1 MRTTLYLSA
10 ALAAMSFSLE
20 ASAVA
25 LAPAELQQDDAL
37 AETYVNSDSNL
48 EVEAETEKVDLPK
61 SMNELLD
68 MMQNGTSWAK
78 GDQILRKTVL
88 MTLNGTHQG
97 NGIGPMIE
105 SQNWGAF
112 TNKLMGHQHAKDG
125 MEEDA
130 DFPEYKRAIRRMT
143 HTIEDDA
150 GWAGFKAY
158 IKSLG

>member
-37 AETYVNSDSNL
+37 AETYVDSDINL
-48 EVEAETEKVDLPK
+48 EVEAETEKVGLPIN
-61 SMNELLD
+61 MGELLD
-68 MMQNGTSWAK
+68 MMQNGTSYAK

-88 MTLNGTHQG
+88 ICLNGAKQG
-97 NGIGPMIE
+97 KGIGPMIE
-105 SQNWGAF
+105 SQNWDAF
-112 TNKLMGHQHAKDG
+112 TDELIGFHHAKRN
-125 MEEDA
+125 MSEDD
-130 DFPEYKRAIRRMT
+130 DFPEYKRAIRRMIL
-143 HTIEDDA
+143 TIEDDA

-158 IKSLG
+158 IKSIV